1 MGKRPNRSESVPQ
14 KSWATW
20 HGKKNEII
28 LAVSVDGGSRLKRS
42 LTSTADAS
50 MMSIAGAVCVM
61 MEADKAR
68 NSPCR
73 IFTGVERSGMPSDVF
88 LKKHF
93 QRYSIVP
100 QYMAT
105 TSTSPRDGTLLQCID
120 PPPQYLLFRFR
131 SA

>member
-1 MGKRPNRSESVPQ
+1 ESVP
-14 KSWATW
+14 KIIWATW
-20 HGKKNEII
+20 PRKKNEII
-28 LAVSVDGGSRLKRS
+28 LAVSVDCGSRLKCS
-42 LTSTADAS
+42 LTSANAGS
-50 MMSIAGAVCVM
+50 MMSIARAVSVI
-61 MEADKAR
+61 MEADKAM
-68 NSPCR
+68 NSPGF